1 MKGAVES
8 PMSKPISPSGYQL
21 TKHPI
26 ASLRELMTLSL
37 PLILSL
43 FSASFMGFCDRLFLA
58 HFSLDAFEG
67 CVIGSALASIFQ
79 HSCIRITTMAQVF
92 VGLYM
97 GANQKQE
104 IGKTVWQMIWFSLI
118 SMLITI
124 PIGMTFGPLYFKN
137 TPVAEAGSIYFSVL
151 NFGNFLF
158 PLATALC
165 SYYIGRGK
173 MRIVFTC
180 TVLANLLNI
189 GLDYLM
195 IFGIPGILPSLGILG
210 ASLAT
215 IFSQAVFCV
224 VLFIFFLRKKE
235 RDQFGTGNFAFQWQP
250 FWQQTRLGL
259 FRAAARIIILAD
271 WVAITH
277 IVSMKGED
285 YLLVL
290 SVGSTLIL
298 LFTFIND
305 GMCQGMITMASN
317 LMGAGMWKYLRKM
330 VTSSFLFLI
339 GATLLLSIPYFIS
352 PDSVIALFNKT
363 PLTPQKITMLK
374 SAFIGLWLYFL
385 GYGFNA
391 IGLSLITAA
400 RDIKFY
406 LMAVSFV
413 WLTSFTPIYVGMN
426 FFNWPSES
434 LWYVM
439 AFDSFAIGLILFL
452 RVKRKWLG
460 HSSVEEE
467 ELSLNP

>member
-1 MKGAVES
+1 
-8 PMSKPISPSGYQL
+8 MSKSVSSSSYQL
-21 TKHPI
+21 TKYPI
-26 ASLRELMTLSL
+26 ASLRELITLSL

-58 HFSLDAFEG
+58 NFSLEAFEG
-67 CVIGSALASIFQ
+67 CVTGNALASIFQ

-97 GANQKQE
+97 GANQRHE
-104 IGKTVWQMIWFSLI
+104 IGRTIWQMIWFSLI
-118 SMLITI
+118 SMVITI
-124 PIGMTFGPLYFKN
+124 PLGMMAGSFYFSG
-137 TPVAEAGSIYFSVL
+137 TPVAESGSLYFSVM
-151 NFGNFLF
+151 NYGNFLF
-158 PLATALC
+158 PLATALS

-173 MRIVFTC
+173 VRIIFIC
-180 TVLANLLNI
+180 TFFSNMLNI
-189 GLDYLM
+189 GLDYVM
-195 IFGIPGILPSLGILG
+195 IFGIPGILPSMGIYG
-210 ASLAT
+210 AALAT
-215 IFSQAVFCV
+215 VFSQTTFCII
-224 VLFIFFLRKKE
+224 LLAFFLRKKE
-235 RDQFGTGNFAFQWQP
+235 RDNFGTGNFAFKWKP
-250 FWQQTRLGL
+250 FWKLTRLGL
-259 FRAAARIIILAD
+259 IRAVARIMILAD

-277 IVSMKGED
+277 IMSLKGED

-317 LMGAGMWKYLRKM
+317 LMGAGKWKYLRKM
-330 VTSSFLFLI
+330 VISSVLFLV

-352 PDSVIALFNKT
+352 PEYVIALFNKG
-363 PLTPQKITMLK
+363 PLTPQKMAMLK
-374 SAFIGLWLYFL
+374 SACIGLWLYFL

-406 LMAVSFV
+406 LVAVSFV

-426 FFNWPSES
+426 FFNWPAET

-439 AFDSFAIGLILFL
+439 AFDSFAIGVILFL
-452 RVKRKWLG
+452 RTKKKWIG
-460 HSSVEEE
+460 ATASAEEE
-467 ELSLNP
+467 RPLAEAKQQ